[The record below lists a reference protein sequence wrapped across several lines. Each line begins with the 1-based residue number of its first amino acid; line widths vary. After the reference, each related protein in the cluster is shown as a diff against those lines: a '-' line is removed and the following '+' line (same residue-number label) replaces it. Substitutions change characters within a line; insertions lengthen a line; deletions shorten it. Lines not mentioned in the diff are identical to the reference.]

1 MDDKCFNKV
10 LVAVNNSDLS
20 ERVIEQVKR
29 MADKDALGEICI
41 ISMWNYYNIDY
52 SKLHAP
58 VKEKMPK
65 EKALALLNFYQ
76 EQLKGKG
83 IDDVK
88 TLLLAGEPADTILEE
103 SQKDDYDLIIM
114 GSRHLNKFQ
123 EIVSFSVSDKVVRL
137 SPIPVLVVK

>member
-1 MDDKCFNKV
+1 
-10 LVAVNNSDLS
+10 
-20 ERVIEQVKR
+20 

-52 SKLHAP
+52 SKLHASD
-58 VKEKMPK
+58 KEKMLK

-76 EQLKGKG
+76 EQLKSKG
-83 IDDVK
+83 IDVK

-114 GSRHLNKFQ
+114 GSRHLSKFQ
-123 EIVSFSVSDKVVRL
+123 EIVSSSVSDKVVRL
-137 SPIPVLVVK
+137 SRIPVLVVK